1 VVRIDNRHAGR
12 VRLGDPLLDRYLEFV
27 EGRARPN
34 TVIATA
40 SDLRAFFAVVRKPP
54 VEVTSGDVLAFIT
67 SNAGRPGTAGWFAWS
82 TVRPG
87 CR

>member
-1 VVRIDNRHAGR
+1 VVRIDNGHAGR

-34 TVIATA
+34 TVVATA
-40 SDLRAFFAVVRKPP
+40 SDLRAFFAVVRKPA

-67 SNAGRPGTAGWFAWS
+67 AQRRSAWPM
-82 TVRPG
+82 VRRA